1 MIGLKNSNENENDL
15 DIKKTPAL
23 ILSSPKR
30 PATTPINFYEI
41 ESDDSVIVTDV
52 KKPKAKNNLSVL
64 LVKMHNR
71 IIKKARVKLTKTI
84 LEKIEDTGKSFTTK
98 QEEMFK
104 LKDAIVTLEQ
114 SEANGNHLNVIRTVT
129 NNGQH
134 FYDDT
139 SSLSSDD
146 VLERVMMYHTI

>member
-1 MIGLKNSNENENDL
+1 MI
-15 DIKKTPAL
+15 
-23 ILSSPKR
+23 
-30 PATTPINFYEI
+30 
-41 ESDDSVIVTDV
+41 
-52 KKPKAKNNLSVL
+52 
-64 LVKMHNR
+64 
-71 IIKKARVKLTKTI
+71 
-84 LEKIEDTGKSFTTK
+84 
-98 QEEMFK
+98 K

-129 NNGQH
+129 NDGQQ